1 MRCPTYIGLAH
12 DHEKAL
18 TDHFVRYAKTAKKV
32 DMKRIKSATWK
43 ILTQASSEVCY

>member
-1 MRCPTYIGLAH
+1 MRCPTYIELAH
-12 DHEKAL
+12 EDVNWII
-18 TDHFVRYAKTAKKV
+18 FFRYAKTAKKV